1 MGSTEQLTT
10 VATSPR
16 SAELPSR
23 WRWAARTAHSASSTL
38 LRIGLTA
45 VLAATLG
52 LMAWAVLPLAAGWH
66 GRVVLSGSMQ
76 PAINPGDVVLA
87 VPVDPSRLRPG
98 QTIAFR
104 DPARQDHVDV
114 HRIVRRNSDGTFT
127 TRGDANASADST
139 PVPASNIVGLPRLRV
154 PWIGLPQYW
163 WRHHDY
169 APIGLT
175 VVVLAAAMWAVA
187 SAPRGAAIPI
197 GRHRRA

>member
-1 MGSTEQLTT
+1 MGSTKLTAI
-10 VATSPR
+10 ATSPR
-16 SAELPSR
+16 SAGLPSR
-23 WRWAARTAHSASSTL
+23 WRWAARTARSASSTL
-38 LRIGLTA
+38 LRIVLTA

-76 PAINPGDVVLA
+76 PAISPGDVVLA

-104 DPARQDHVDV
+104 DPARPDRVDV

-127 TRGDANASADST
+127 TRGDANSGADST
-139 PVPASNIVGLPRLRV
+139 PVPASSVVGLPRLRV

-169 APIGLT
+169 AAIGLA
-175 VVVLAAAMWAVA
+175 VGVLTAAMWTVV
-187 SAPRGAAIPI
+187 SAPRAAAVPS
-197 GRHRRA
+197 GRHRRM